1 MKKSLKNFLKTYLK
15 VFSLIC
21 SPFIVLLAA
30 GYYISIDSEVVV
42 YGIVFSLFSSSV
54 IAFNIRKYEEY
65 VFFSDKDEFVR
76 DFIGFL
82 TKMGYIVKEYTTE
95 LLELEPT
102 VYSSL
107 FAGNIQL
114 YLTEN
119 SATIEGARFLL
130 RKVLAEIPY
139 CKESFYD
146 QIQTEEC
153 VFTLKKQ

>member
-1 MKKSLKNFLKTYLK
+1 M
-15 VFSLIC
+15 
-21 SPFIVLLAA
+21 VLMAA
-30 GYYISIDSEVVV
+30 GYYISVNSDVIV

-54 IAFNIRKYEEY
+54 IAFNVRKSEEY
-65 VFFSDKDEFVR
+65 VFFSDKDKFVR
-76 DFIGFL
+76 DFIESL
-82 TKMGYIVKEYTTE
+82 TKMGYIEKEYTTE

-146 QIQTEEC
+146 RIQTEEC